1 MCRVFDTRSAIDQ
14 TSKPVAPVTPCI
26 VHQSLEP
33 LGATACIVVHSFLP
47 YYERTGHWQ
56 ALAWWVH
63 DNVPGNAGL
72 TFFPKLAAFNISW
85 HEKRERSIYSYA
97 SPKG

>member
-1 MCRVFDTRSAIDQ
+1 M
-14 TSKPVAPVTPCI
+14 
-26 VHQSLEP
+26 
-33 LGATACIVVHSFLP
+33 GATACIVVHSFLP

-72 TFFPKLAAFNISW
+72 TFFPKLAAFNIAW
-85 HEKRERSIYSYA
+85 HKKAERSIYSYA
-97 SPKG
+97 PPKGCSRSPSRPMRQAVS